1 VIHVSNLLI
10 LFRIPYFQ
18 FVLIFFCIKL
28 HTHSVN
34 SVLEN
39 KKKTMKTLTKVIEQH
54 LFSVEHKFP
63 NNFLA
68 ITTIL
73 SRQKNAYRQIITE
86 RDYSISADA
95 RSRQESDQK
104 KHPKNID
111 CLLVVASSQCKLTQ
125 RLIKLLDLLPNQG
138 LGVRAK
144 GALKWKNTYSKRLQY
159 RRHIYLR
166 LRI

>member
-18 FVLIFFCIKL
+18 FVLIFFALSCTLIPSTQFWK
-28 HTHSVN
+28 T
-34 SVLEN
+34 
-39 KKKTMKTLTKVIEQH
+39 KKKTMKILTKVIEQH